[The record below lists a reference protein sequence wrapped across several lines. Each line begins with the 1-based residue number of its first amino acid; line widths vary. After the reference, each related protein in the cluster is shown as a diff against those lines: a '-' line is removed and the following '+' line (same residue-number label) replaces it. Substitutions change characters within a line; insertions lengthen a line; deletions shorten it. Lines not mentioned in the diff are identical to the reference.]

1 MKSLLPKS
9 LALSLLLGLVT
20 FATPASAAEVETC
33 DDQVATIVSSDRV
46 IYGTSGN
53 DVIVVEGE
61 GRHKVLAGKG
71 ADVIC
76 GTDSKDRINGGAG
89 PDTIFGEGANDFLI
103 GGTGR
108 DMIMAGPGDDQVN
121 GGPARD
127 AINGEDGADTI
138 DSGIGINYCAGDLLD
153 VVTGECV
160 IDETA
165 PTIYDIS
172 FPATVE
178 AGSTA
183 FFSWKSDDSSGI
195 SYTGAYVGSIY
206 GAFVW
211 CDGITSQGVLVEG
224 DSRSGTYQVECAI
237 PSTAVNGTYTLYILS
252 SDLVGNTTWAPY
264 NNEFEVVSGIA
275 DNAYPNLVSLTS
287 PDTVSAGELIT
298 LDFELT
304 DESGVSSAYAYIA
317 RSDGFI
323 VDITTGLLW
332 AEAIDWYE
340 APISGDSFNGV
351 WQLTY
356 RMAETA
362 PAGTYI
368 IWYGHGDIYGN
379 HTFTSA
385 GPSFE
390 YLG

>member
-1 MKSLLPKS
+1 
-9 LALSLLLGLVT
+9 
-20 FATPASAAEVETC
+20 
-33 DDQVATIVSSDRV
+33 V
-46 IYGTSGN
+46 IYGTSGV

-61 GRHKVLAGKG
+61 GRHRVLAYQG

-76 GTDSKDRINGGAG
+76 GSDSKDRINGGAG
-89 PDTIFGEGANDFLI
+89 PDTIFGEGANDYLI

-108 DMIMAGPGDDQVN
+108 DTIMAGPGDDQVN

-127 AINGEDGADTI
+127 AINGQEGSDTI
-138 DSGIGINYCAGDLLD
+138 DSGIGLNYCAGDLLD
-153 VVTGECV
+153 VVSGDCV

-165 PTIYDIS
+165 PTIYDVS

-183 FFSWKSDDSSGI
+183 IFSWKSDDSSGI

-206 GAFVW
+206 GWVGDW
-211 CDGITSQGVLVEG
+211 CDGFTSQGVLVEG
-224 DSRSGTYQVECAI
+224 DSRSGTYQVECVI
-237 PSTAVNGTYTLYILS
+237 PATAVNGTYTLFLAS
-252 SDLVGNTTWAPY
+252 NDLVGNTTWGPS
-264 NNEFEVVSGIA
+264 NNEFELVSGIA

-287 PDTVSAGELIT
+287 PETVSAGELIT

-340 APISGDSFNGV
+340 APVSGDTFNGV

-356 RMAETA
+356 RMMEYA
-362 PAGTYI
+362 PAGTYT
-368 IWYGHGDIYGN
+368 IWYGFSDIYGN
-379 HTFTSA
+379 RTFNTQ
-385 GPSFE
+385 GPTFE